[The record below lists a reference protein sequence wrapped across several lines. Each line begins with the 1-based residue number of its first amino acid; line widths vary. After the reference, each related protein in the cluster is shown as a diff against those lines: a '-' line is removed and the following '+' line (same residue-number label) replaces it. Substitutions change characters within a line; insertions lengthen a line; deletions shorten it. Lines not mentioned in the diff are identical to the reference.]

1 MQKMRQEL
9 TKQYDG
15 SPPSP
20 PPAPSPFTGFRICSL
35 VLILDFSIVFV
46 AQKFVDEA
54 DAAFWTL
61 GPLSVLTFAGWCL
74 YGRVVYAAPYG
85 DGDEYEIGADAGWVL
100 IFVPL
105 GFSAFWISTM
115 IFTVLSRAIL
125 QQPVRTASLK
135 WQGIA
140 FVGVFFTGLFG
151 ALAVPAA
158 LKSLVGRR

>member
-1 MQKMRQEL
+1 MNQGL
-9 TKQYDG
+9 AKQYNG
-15 SPPSP
+15 LPPSP
-20 PPAPSPFTGFRICSL
+20 LKGSSPFTGFRICSL

-74 YGRVVYAAPYG
+74 YGRVVYNAPFG
-85 DGDEYEIGADAGWVL
+85 DGDEYEIGADAGLVL

-115 IFTVLSRAIL
+115 IFTVVSRAIL
-125 QQPVRTASLK
+125 QQPVVTASLK

-140 FVGVFFTGLFG
+140 FAGVFFTGLFG
-151 ALAVPAA
+151 AFAVPAA